1 MRNFRMDGFRLLAP
15 SKEPRADLCDRSERA
30 KVGLKS
36 QGNANSA
43 VVNRSG
49 RILHRAK
56 ISSGIQSAEL
66 MTSPTLSS
74 LSSAL
79 KSKIDSR
86 QARVAVIGL
95 GYVGLPLALL
105 YTEQK
110 FPVTGFDIDQRKVD
124 TLNTGGSY
132 IFRITPTEIQT
143 ARAGGL
149 KATSNYAQIS
159 DMDAI
164 IICVPTPLNEYH
176 EPDLSFITN
185 TAHAI
190 APHLR
195 AGQLVVLESTTYPG
209 TTEEVLVPILE
220 HENKAGLK
228 AARSANDSDKEFYVA
243 FSPEREDPGNTSVAR
258 RDIPKVVGGLDPQA
272 SDLAATLYGS
282 IFNRI
287 VRVSSPA
294 AAEMTKLLENIY
306 RCVNIAL
313 VNELKLLSLRM
324 GLDIWEVIDAASTK
338 PFGFQPFYPGPGLGG
353 HCIPVDPFYLSWK
366 AKEWDFRTRFIELA
380 GEINVNMPYHVIS
393 SVSSALNQQKKALNG
408 SKVLVLGVAYK
419 KDIDDL
425 RESPSLTIIEL
436 LQKEGAEVSYHD
448 PYFPTIGKGRKY
460 DLQMK
465 RASLENLGQYDCV
478 LIVTDHSD
486 YDYRKIVK
494 EAKLVVDS
502 RNATKGI
509 ADAKIVRC

>member
-1 MRNFRMDGFRLLAP
+1 MPAALF
-15 SKEPRADLCDRSERA
+15 SE
-30 KVGLKS
+30 LK
-36 QGNANSA
+36 N
-43 VVNRSG
+43 
-49 RILHRAK
+49 K
-56 ISSGIQSAEL
+56 IEQ
-66 MTSPTLSS
+66 
-74 LSSAL
+74 
-79 KSKIDSR
+79 KK
-86 QARVAVIGL
+86 ARVAVIGL

-110 FPVTGFDIDQRKVD
+110 FSVTGFDIDARKISILD
-124 TLNTGGSY
+124 QGGTY
-132 IFRITPTEIQT
+132 IFRIPAPEIQAAKKNGFSAT
-143 ARAGGL
+143 AEYSRL
-149 KATSNYAQIS
+149 TE
-159 DMDAI
+159 MDAI

-176 EPDLSFITN
+176 EPDLSYITD
-185 TAHAI
+185 TAKSI

-195 AGQLVVLESTTYPG
+195 AGHLVILESTTYPG
-209 TTEEVLVPILE
+209 TTEEVLIPILE
-220 HENKAGLK
+220 KGNRQGLK
-228 AARSANDSDKEFYVA
+228 ASRGNDSNGQEFYVA

-258 RDIPKVVGGLDPQA
+258 RDIPKVVGGLNAKA
-272 SDLAATLYGS
+272 SDLAAALYGA
-282 IFNRI
+282 IFNRV

-324 GLDIWEVIDAASTK
+324 GIDIWEVIDAAATK

-380 GEINVNMPYHVIS
+380 GEINTNMPYHVLE
-393 SVSSALNQQKKALNG
+393 SVGKALNQKKKALNG
-408 SKVLVLGVAYK
+408 AKILVLGLAYK

-436 LQKEGAEVSYHD
+436 LQKDGALVCYND
-448 PYFPTIGKGRKY
+448 PYFPTVGKGRKY

-465 RASLENLGQYDCV
+465 CAPLENLGQYDCV

-486 YDYRKIVK
+486 YDFAAIVR
-494 EAKLVVDS
+494 ESQLVVDT
-502 RNATKGI
+502 RNATRGI
-509 ADAKIVRC
+509 KSPKIVHC